1 MSRRPGDDFVEET
14 SHDVRFVG
22 NWTRERGTL
31 FHDGALMRTEDLGA
45 SVEVT
50 FWGTGVK
57 VLGSLGWNHSQLA
70 VSLDGGNATI
80 FDAYCCPPTGSIA
93 QVVQF
98 EAHGLGRGAH
108 VLNVTNLVAGPHGS
122 VLDIDAF
129 IITEPPTQTLPLAIL
144 ATVLLLFGGWML
156 WVRRRELGWED
167 GEFKANN
174 AYRMV
179 PTTTPLE
186 DVLIEGCEEEFGDVA
201 CESDHLLKAAEPPEV
216 GEVRVSEDES
226 EPVGDTE
233 GDKVLA
239 REES

>member
-1 MSRRPGDDFVEET
+1 MARQPGDVFVEET

-31 FHDGALMRTEDLGA
+31 FHDGALMRTEDLEA

-57 VLGSLGWNHSQLA
+57 LLGSLGWNHSRLA
-70 VSLDGGNATI
+70 ISLDGGNATI

-98 EAHGLGRGAH
+98 DAHGLGRGAH
-108 VLNVTNLVAGPHGS
+108 VLNVTNLAAGPHGS
-122 VLDIDAF
+122 VLEIDAF
-129 IITEPPTQTLPLAIL
+129 IITESPTRTVPLAIL

-167 GEFKANN
+167 GKYNPSN

-186 DVLIEGCEEEFGDVA
+186 GCEEEFGDVV
-201 CESDHLLKAAEPPEV
+201 CESDHLLKAAEQPEV
-216 GEVRVSEDES
+216 GEVRVSQDDLEL
-226 EPVGDTE
+226 VGDND
-233 GDKVLA
+233 GDKVPATGGTLGI
-239 REES
+239 R